1 MGASLEEK
9 ASIVGRV
16 GILMLSCG
24 TGAWR
29 VREGMNTIARNL
41 GITCSADIGLISIEY
56 TCFSNNLSYTQVLSL
71 PKTGVN
77 TDKLDQM
84 ERFVK
89 EFGNDCSSL
98 TIRQIH
104 NKLDTVQR

>member
-1 MGASLEEK
+1 MTIHWGKFIQKRDILSLGASLEEK

-56 TCFSNNLSYTQVLSL
+56 T
-71 PKTGVN
+71 
-77 TDKLDQM
+77 
-84 ERFVK
+84 
-89 EFGNDCSSL
+89 
-98 TIRQIH
+98 
-104 NKLDTVQR
+104 